1 MIRIRTEACS
11 LYSSSPKKF
20 FEHFVFAGWASSS
33 EYAFSVYICY
43 HRSKKNTWSQTAC
56 QTMLHD
62 QLLHFEDKLNVTS
75 KLQYYYND
83 TF

>member
-20 FEHFVFAGWASSS
+20 LNILCLLGGLAHQSMLLA
-33 EYAFSVYICY
+33 YISVITDL
-43 HRSKKNTWSQTAC
+43 KNTWSQTAC

-62 QLLHFEDKLNVTS
+62 QSLHFEDKLNVTS